1 MIINDKM
8 VLEFYIPKW
17 NFIPRQWRPRW
28 DSTVPSFG
36 IACEKKM
43 QSSGDNCESVD
54 VLLWVFISILLY
66 IICAHR
72 LILCVNSPGELFS
85 QREDFLNLYMCF
97 KNPKFDP
104 DKDNASVEYSVFS
117 DFRYCD
123 VRNKMAAPMDL
134 MFGSTTQLISS
145 IYSYQNYLTL
155 PWSCSFKVISKNV
168 ILTHPVVLSL
178 MFIFMQ

>member
-1 MIINDKM
+1 MAPTLGLHSA
-8 VLEFYIPKW
+8 VFW
-17 NFIPRQWRPRW
+17 
-28 DSTVPSFG
+28 
-36 IACEKKM
+36 KM
-43 QSSGDNCESVD
+43 QNSGDHCESVD

-134 MFGSTTQLISS
+134 MFTCMLWAPTMNIAILRGALD
-145 IYSYQNYLTL
+145 IY
-155 PWSCSFKVISKNV
+155 WHCKVY
-168 ILTHPVVLSL
+168 
-178 MFIFMQ
+178 IFMRLTVDNIFRINFLFPFELSIFVSWLYVACCMLNECDISMSVYVC